1 MHMFDT
7 NWNTGTKN
15 KINYTSIILQIKEHS
30 KENGTVYIGTDSFF
44 IKDNCIFSTA
54 ICLYGA
60 DNQQGGRYFFTKTRL
75 NKKQFPELSI
85 RMIKE
90 AENTLS
96 LANNI
101 MEQVPTAKLEL
112 HLDISPHDANE
123 GTSHL
128 ANMLV
133 GYVRGS
139 GYECKTKP
147 YAFAAASIADKHSK

>member
-1 MHMFDT
+1 MFNT

-30 KENGTVYIGTDSFF
+30 KQNGTVYIGTDSFF
-44 IKDNCIFSTA
+44 IKNKCIFSTA

-60 DNQQGGRYFFTKTRL
+60 DNQQGGRYFYTKTRL
-75 NKKQFPELSI
+75 NKNQFPELSI

-90 AENTLS
+90 AESTIA
-96 LANNI
+96 LANSI
-101 MEQVPTAKLEL
+101 VKEVEDVKLEL
-112 HLDISPHDANE
+112 HLDISPQENKE

-128 ANMLV
+128 ANMLI
-133 GYVRGS
+133 GYVKGS
-139 GYECKTKP
+139 GYECKVKP

>member
-60 DNQQGGRYFFTKTRL
+60 DNQQGGRYFCTKTRL